1 MVGGDGGDG
10 WWGWMVGVDGGGGWW
25 WLLIWG
31 NGGKW
36 MISHHSEF
44 HFKSTTTT
52 ELTCDFLFLLF
63 ILCSIVIVISLL
75 SVIDNYNT

>member
-1 MVGGDGGDG
+1 MRVNDREGGGG
-10 WWGWMVGVDGGGGWW
+10 WWGEMVVMDGGGGWW

-44 HFKSTTTT
+44 LSNRLQPLNLPVIFCS
-52 ELTCDFLFLLF
+52 CYLFFVL
-63 ILCSIVIVISLL
+63 SSL
-75 SVIDNYNT
+75 